1 MSADLVG
8 ASVWEQKLYEHLT
21 SHTVTEGAILAEY
34 QQLAQDESVSK
45 AFRYAARLIL
55 DDERRH
61 HQQFNDLAESI
72 RQLSEL
78 RVEDEPIP
86 SLAGLRRDRERI
98 LETTTRLLEV
108 EKEDA
113 AQLRALAKEL
123 RDVRDT
129 TLWGLLVELMQ
140 LDTDKHIKIL
150 TFIRDHAT
158 RR

>member
-8 ASVWEQKLYEHLT
+8 ASVWEQKLYDHLT
-21 SHTVTEGAILAEY
+21 NHTVTEGAILAEY

-45 AFRYAARLIL
+45 AFRYAAGLIL

-86 SLAGLRRDRERI
+86 SLAGLRHDRDRI
-98 LETTTRLLEV
+98 LETTTRLLEA

-113 AQLRALAKEL
+113 AQLKALAKEL

-140 LDTDKHIKIL
+140 LDTDKHIRIL